1 MNVEL
6 TVTTPADSR
15 VSVSMRLPRN
25 IVHAVEDYA
34 HAHAMSRTDAFLHF
48 LKKGINSAKSDDQ
61 AELLHRIDLQTAEIL
76 RLLKTQQLMSSDVA
90 PSLDDVKEAICRTAR
105 QFPAIRRAYLF
116 GSFARGAAGHAS
128 DIDIRVE
135 LDKDSSFNLHDL
147 SHFSKL
153 IEQAT
158 GRPVDVV
165 SARTI
170 KNKALFNAIER
181 EKVLVYDREAQRS
194 RSDSGNP

>member
-48 LKKGINSAKSDDQ
+48 LKKGIDSAKSDDQ
-61 AELLHRIDLQTAEIL
+61 AELLHRIDLHTAELL
-76 RLLKTQQLMSSDVA
+76 RLLKAQQLMSSDVA
-90 PSLDDVKEAICRTAR
+90 PSLDDVGRGHMPHRTGSSRQYAGPICSAR
-105 QFPAIRRAYLF
+105 SR
-116 GSFARGAAGHAS
+116 GGAAGRTS

-135 LDKDSSFNLHDL
+135 LDKDSSFNLRDL
-147 SHFSKL
+147 SHFAKL

-181 EKVLVYDREAQRS
+181 RRRCWS
-194 RSDSGNP
+194 